1 MAHVASKT
9 RTSRTWV
16 LARQNRVFK
25 AKGAE
30 SGPRLCPG
38 DARSGSWTWLDT
50 AIPTVVE
57 ALEAFICGLSTRHV
71 RPYVVCVGCPSTYL
85 QPGGGISCNS
95 TYSRI
100 VFMCAMWLRMHVYMS
115 QICKGF
121 SSRPVGRCSTS
132 CRPPGQR
139 SPQRCR
145 RMAPRRRRRPSEG
158 LKLRFLNFR
167 SAITLSPSSSGRL
180 AAS

>member
-9 RTSRTWV
+9 RTSRTWD
-16 LARQNRVFK
+16 LARQKRVFK

-71 RPYVVCVGCPSTYL
+71 QALCRWCRVSFYL
-85 QPGGGISCNS
+85 
-95 TYSRI
+95 
-100 VFMCAMWLRMHVYMS
+100 
-115 QICKGF
+115 
-121 SSRPVGRCSTS
+121 
-132 CRPPGQR
+132 PPAW
-139 SPQRCR
+139 R
-145 RMAPRRRRRPSEG
+145 RYIMQ
-158 LKLRFLNFR
+158 
-167 SAITLSPSSSGRL
+167 
-180 AAS
+180 